1 MAPVAQIPAER
12 AHAARLGTVLRRR
25 LGADW
30 HLGHLFVL
38 PMVVMV
44 LALVAYPFCYAAY
57 LSLTRKYVGVP
68 PVFVGFEN
76 YVRLAYDGFFR
87 RAVWN
92 SFVFTFASVGFKL
105 VLGMVMALVLTS
117 RIRYRNLF
125 TGLLLIPWVAP
136 TVVSALNFLWIFDA
150 SLGVL
155 NYLLVRVF
163 RILPQGVGWLSEA
176 GTAMASVIFVNVW
189 RGFPFFGIS
198 FLAGL
203 KAIPG
208 ELYEAA
214 AVDGANIAQRFRHVT
229 LPSLRN
235 IIIIVMLLSTIWT
248 FNDFAIVY
256 ILTKGGPGGA
266 TQVLPVLTYEIAF
279 GAQRLGEAIAV
290 ALYMLPALA
299 LVIIVLARYMR
310 RGRAREEGAV
320 GRRLGARAPTMGSDG
335 LPRGLLVGVG
345 FPFSWMTVTSFKG
358 EEQMRSLVSMF
369 WPRPLVLD
377 NYRQLLG
384 KTDFIAWYGNSVTVA
399 VSSTLLAAAIGTIG
413 AYALARLSFLG
424 RAFMSSAVL
433 ITYLVPPSILFIPL
447 YAQMRNLGLADSL
460 AGLIAAYPSFTV
472 PFVTWLLMSYFESI
486 PVELEEAAMIDGA
499 TRFGAFRRII
509 LPLAAPGVL
518 AASLYAFTQAW

>member
-1 MAPVAQIPAER
+1 MATVAQIPAER
-12 AHAARLGTVLRRR
+12 VHGARPGAALRRR

-30 HLGHLFVL
+30 HLGYLFVL

-44 LALVAYPFCYAAY
+44 LALVAYPFCYAVY
-57 LSLTRKYVGVP
+57 LSLTQKYVGVP

-76 YVRLAYDGFFR
+76 YVRLANDGFFR

-92 SFVFTFASVGFKL
+92 SFIFTFGSVGFKL

-155 NYLLVRVF
+155 NYLLVKVF

-176 GTAMASVIFVNVW
+176 NTAMASVIFVNVW

-203 KAIPG
+203 KAIPA

-214 AVDGANIAQRFRHVT
+214 AVDGANTLQRFRHVT
-229 LPSLRN
+229 IPSLRN
-235 IIIIVMLLSTIWT
+235 IVIIVTLLSTIWT
-248 FNDFAIVY
+248 FNDFGIVY

-266 TQVLPVLTYEIAF
+266 TQVLPVFTYEMAF

-299 LVIIVLARYMR
+299 AVIVVLSRYMR
-310 RGRAREEGAV
+310 RSHA
-320 GRRLGARAPTMGSDG
+320 
-335 LPRGLLVGVG
+335 
-345 FPFSWMTVTSFKG
+345 K
-358 EEQMRSLVSMF
+358 
-369 WPRPLVLD
+369 
-377 NYRQLLG
+377 
-384 KTDFIAWYGNSVTVA
+384 
-399 VSSTLLAAAIGTIG
+399 
-413 AYALARLSFLG
+413 
-424 RAFMSSAVL
+424 
-433 ITYLVPPSILFIPL
+433 
-447 YAQMRNLGLADSL
+447 
-460 AGLIAAYPSFTV
+460 
-472 PFVTWLLMSYFESI
+472 
-486 PVELEEAAMIDGA
+486 
-499 TRFGAFRRII
+499 
-509 LPLAAPGVL
+509 
-518 AASLYAFTQAW
+518 